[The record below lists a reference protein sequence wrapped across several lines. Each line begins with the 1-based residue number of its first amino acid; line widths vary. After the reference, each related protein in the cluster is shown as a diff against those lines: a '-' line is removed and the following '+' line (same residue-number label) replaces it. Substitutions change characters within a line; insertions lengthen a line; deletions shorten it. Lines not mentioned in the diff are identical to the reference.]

1 MGIKIVIFCETKLTS
16 SVIKHAIVNH
26 QHSNMEV
33 IGCATR
39 ANDARAY
46 IEQGYCDIL
55 LVHSQLKG
63 QSSLS
68 LVENFSVDYPKPDI
82 IVFGLPKSKQ
92 MILSYLEGG
101 ASGYILQNDSV
112 PKMLKK
118 IQAVYDQRPIICPQ
132 ITGSLVNRVNELA
145 NSRHRVGV
153 ASKNA
158 LAELTPREKEVLA
171 LLGEELSNQEIANR
185 LFIEVGTVKNHVHR
199 LLKKL
204 GVRSRYDA
212 ADYLPLLRSN
222 GTPVAS

>member
-1 MGIKIVIFCETKLTS
+1 MGIKIIIFCETNLTS

-26 QHSNMEV
+26 KHSNMEV
-33 IGCATR
+33 IGCAIR
-39 ANDARAY
+39 ASDARAY

-55 LVHSQLKG
+55 LVHSQLKKHN
-63 QSSLS
+63 SLS
-68 LVENFSVDYPKPDI
+68 LTESFSVDYPQLDI

-118 IQAVYDQRPIICPQ
+118 IQAVYNKRPIICPQ
-132 ITGSLVNRVNELA
+132 ITGSLVNRLNELA
-145 NSRHRVGV
+145 MSRHRVGMGCK
-153 ASKNA
+153 SA
-158 LAELTPREKEVLA
+158 LSELTPREKEVLA

-222 GTPVAS
+222 NTPVAT